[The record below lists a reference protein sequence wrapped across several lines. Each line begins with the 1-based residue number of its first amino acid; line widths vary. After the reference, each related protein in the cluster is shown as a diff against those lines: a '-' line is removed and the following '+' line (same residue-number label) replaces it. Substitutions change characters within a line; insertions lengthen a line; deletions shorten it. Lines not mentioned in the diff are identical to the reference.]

1 LFDLKKIEK
10 MQKNSLKSKE
20 DVQVFTSLPPKV
32 DGDIK
37 CYLRLKIPKINYIVQ
52 ETMPSSNVN
61 SEQKSKK
68 APYPNREKYALIKP
82 PIKEQPLPAL
92 PSLLAKCVWW
102 GEDQNSNGSIFRPK
116 IFTSSSST
124 DTLNSKTNRKIQTSA
139 KYMVRSGPKQFQAY
153 LNDMKSLDIDLIK
166 EDTMES
172 IGKVQLYEIQ
182 QLTFS
187 NPIKGYYSAFD
198 KNQTKIGEVYL
209 SVHLETLTQ
218 QRDDS
223 IESNASRAR
232 VSEDENENTSG
243 KSKLAKNNINE
254 FNSKY
259 EQFEHEQLQKYA
271 NHDSN
276 LKKDQKFYSESY
288 ETHPGYDE
296 SILKNETLKNPLI
309 SNLIERG
316 NKLKNEMLKSSSK
329 NRKKPLQGIHSS
341 NFNYLNTLVDL
352 EDNYDFID
360 SDTNEFIST
369 DEGIHDF
376 SGLLTDPD
384 LLSALLYTQTN
395 EKTSV
400 NDTLNNYD
408 QELEDLLKPNTFNS
422 RTKKTNVE
430 KSKSK
435 SESTFKDKF
444 LKASK
449 LKQETPSKNRI
460 NFQER
465 NRSLVIFYLSLYRA
479 QVLYK

>member
-1 LFDLKKIEK
+1 

-37 CYLRLKIPKINYIVQ
+37 CYLRLKIPKINYIIQ
-52 ETMPSSNVN
+52 ETIPNN
-61 SEQKSKK
+61 NANNEQKSKK

-116 IFTSSSST
+116 IFASSSSS
-124 DTLNSKTNRKIQTSA
+124 DTLSSKSNRKIQTSA

-182 QLTFS
+182 QLSFS

-232 VSEDENENTSG
+232 VSDASIDENENTSS
-243 KSKLAKNNINE
+243 KSKLARNNINE

-271 NHDSN
+271 NNDSN

-296 SILKNETLKNPLI
+296 SILKNENLKNPLI

-329 NRKKPLQGIHSS
+329 NRNKPLQGLHSS
-341 NFNYLNTLVDL
+341 NFNYLNTLVNL

-384 LLSALLYTQTN
+384 LFSALLCTQTN

-400 NDTLNNYD
+400 NETMKNYD

-422 RTKKTNVE
+422 KTKKTNVE
-430 KSKSK
+430 KGKNK
-435 SESTFKDKF
+435 GESFKDKF
-444 LKASK
+444 LIASK
-449 LKQETPSKNRI
+449 LKQETPKNRI
-460 NFQER
+460 NFQDR
-465 NRSLVIFYLSLYRA
+465 NRSLVIF
-479 QVLYK
+479 